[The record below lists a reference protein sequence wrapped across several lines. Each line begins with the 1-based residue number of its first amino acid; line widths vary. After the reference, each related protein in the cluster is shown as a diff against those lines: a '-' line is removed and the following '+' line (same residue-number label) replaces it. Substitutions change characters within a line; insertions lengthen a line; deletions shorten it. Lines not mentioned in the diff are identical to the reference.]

1 MNTLKHLVFEN
12 FRSLVLFMGCCFV
25 PLLLLMV
32 RIKITSEFFLL
43 FLVWNLFLAAVP
55 LLLSFWLQKNAQLK
69 KWQLLF
75 WSVVWILFLPNAP
88 YILTDFIHLQLSG
101 GIAIIIDFIV
111 ISSFAISGLLFYIQS
126 VTQMEVL
133 FYGHFSKKFT
143 AFIILL
149 LPFLCGFGI
158 YLGRFLRWNSWDLLH
173 HPQGIMIDV
182 VTPLLAPLDNKLA
195 WTVTLLFGFGLHISM
210 IIYKSWNTKTT
221 KSRKQR

>member
-1 MNTLKHLVFEN
+1 MNTFKHLVFEN
-12 FRSLVLFMGCCFV
+12 FRNLVLFMGCCFL

-32 RIKITSEFFLL
+32 RIKISSEFFLL

-55 LLLSFWLQKNAQLK
+55 LLLSFWLQKNTHLK

-75 WSVVWILFLPNAP
+75 WSVIWILFLPNAP

-111 ISSFAISGLLFYIQS
+111 ISSFAFSGLLFYVHS
-126 VTQMEVL
+126 VAQMKEL
-133 FYGHFSKKFT
+133 FYKHFNKKFT
-143 AFIILL
+143 TLIISM

-173 HPQGIMIDV
+173 NPKGLMIDV
-182 VTPLLAPLDNKLA
+182 VTPLLSPFDHKLA
-195 WTVTLLFGFGLHISM
+195 WMVTLLFGFGLHISM
-210 IIYKSWNTKTT
+210 TIFKMWKMSTSNT
-221 KSRKQR
+221 RK